1 MVTDPVGHRLFQ
13 ARPPPAEIWVNP
25 DFCHLTHVATYVR
38 RQQSGLTQFSDRSRA
53 SGSKQHGQRGGVGID
68 LGINTDL
75 ADQLRHRAF
84 DVRFDPGGA
93 MVQSQV
99 RQAWQEDAPRCDV
112 VLRNAR

>member
-53 SGSKQHGQRGGVGID
+53 SGGKQHGQRGGVGVD

-93 MVQSQV
+93 MIQS
-99 RQAWQEDAPRCDV
+99 
-112 VLRNAR
+112 